1 MSSWP
6 LFGGSSLTLLAAV
19 WVAKIQI
26 PTFTPFYPFSSSVS
40 ASPTKSAEL
49 SALSRQSDVVSKPG
63 VARLVIHSLDV
74 CSPYI
79 GLASSP
85 FTAWC
90 TIVFCEELAFGCHQS
105 WTELRGSNK
114 DLHLIVWPAG
124 IAKIGCKMTKN
135 QCLSIWKGVIN
146 SYYYNLIWF
155 KSLVKKK
162 INGKVTGNSV
172 GAKCLKTPDELFTNQ
187 LVTSGWLFC
196 LVPSNRAQRWFCL
209 HLLALAPV
217 VKHLGR
223 IRS

>member
-1 MSSWP
+1 M
-6 LFGGSSLTLLAAV
+6 
-19 WVAKIQI
+19 AKIQL
-26 PTFTPFYPFSSSVS
+26 PTFTPFYPISSSVS

-85 FTAWC
+85 FTVWC
-90 TIVFCEELAFGCHQS
+90 TIVFCEELAFACHQS
-105 WTELRGSNK
+105 WTELRGRTK

-124 IAKIGCKMTKN
+124 ITKIGCKMTKN

-155 KSLVKKK
+155 KSQVKKK
-162 INGKVTGNSV
+162 MEKELETQWVQSAWRRLTNYSQTSWWPVGGFSVLFHPTGHRGSF
-172 GAKCLKTPDELFTNQ
+172 ACIYWHSPLSWST
-187 LVTSGWLFC
+187 
-196 LVPSNRAQRWFCL
+196 
-209 HLLALAPV
+209 
-217 VKHLGR
+217 
-223 IRS
+223 